1 MPDDIETMPMPS
13 LFELD
18 GIDLQL
24 FESPVR
30 TNAKRLQPLGS
41 PSNFFPDPKAKK
53 QRKLHQLM
61 DRGIELEM
69 ENAELR
75 QVKKVK
81 ERLNHQYEKEVER
94 LSDRIELLMST
105 IRILEKEKIEMNRE
119 MDKLHLLICLIQTT
133 DQSPPL
139 IDDYS
144 DDSDTDIE
152 IIDNERLLKTDAASS
167 SLLS

>member
-1 MPDDIETMPMPS
+1 MPDVLETMPLPS

-24 FESPVR
+24 FESPAR
-30 TNAKRLQPLGS
+30 TSAKRLQPLGS
-41 PSNFFPDPKAKK
+41 PSAFFPAPKAKK

-75 QVKKVK
+75 QVKRVK
-81 ERLNHQYEKEVER
+81 EKLNHKYEKEVER
-94 LSDRIELLMST
+94 LSEKIEQLTST
-105 IRILEKEKIEMNRE
+105 IRILEKEKIDMSRE
-119 MDKLHLLICLIQTT
+119 MDKLHLLICLIQTS
-133 DQSPPL
+133 DQSLPL

-144 DDSDTDIE
+144 GDSDTEIE
-152 IIDNERLLKTDAASS
+152 IIDDERLIVTNAASS
-167 SLLS
+167 SLPS